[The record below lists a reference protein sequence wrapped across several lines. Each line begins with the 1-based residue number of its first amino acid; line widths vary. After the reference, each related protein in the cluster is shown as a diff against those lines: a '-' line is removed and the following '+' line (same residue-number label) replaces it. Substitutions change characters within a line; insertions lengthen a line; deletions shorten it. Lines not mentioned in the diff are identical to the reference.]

1 MDHET
6 HHQGDWLELRCHY
19 AFALYDDDADQ
30 HLTAAEF
37 TNMIREIRRMKQ
49 LSIESHALEEAV
61 KEEASKFPPRAKISF
76 ADFADRVKQ
85 GAFRGTSFLF
95 RFEVDFRRVS
105 PLSPLPVAAGPPSS
119 PHTPAA
125 KGHLLYLPNSHAI
138 PSSETSGLKMT
149 QNQQQRTQQ
158 QQQQQGSGSKVRF
171 HTRRVVVDNPNSPSP
186 KKAVQLLNT
195 ANCPHALKKVENVN
209 QPFSSRMDLLSNNG
223 VHEIAQNV
231 VHGLLLL
238 REGSKILAED
248 PFTLC
253 GPNDVNILCQEAAR
267 CCLADAMMVEVQGTV
282 KVFGDIHGQL
292 YDLLALFDA
301 YGSPNDVMG
310 DIDDISYVFLGDFV
324 DRGPYSLEVVSLLCS
339 LKVLYPTRVFLIRGN
354 HEDRTMNSQYGFKV
368 ECQRR
373 LHHLGPDV
381 PDIFVLFLLKLF
393 ICCLSFV
400 ISLNFCW
407 LLACS

>member
-1 MDHET
+1 VISSDEFTLACAAMDHEI
-6 HHQGDWLELRCHY
+6 HHQGDWLELRCRY
-19 AFALYDDDADQ
+19 AFTLYDDDADH
-30 HLTAAEF
+30 HLTGAEF
-37 TNMIREIRRMKQ
+37 TNMVREIRRMKQ

-61 KEEASKFPPRAKISF
+61 KEEASKFPPRSKISF
-76 ADFADRVKQ
+76 GDFADRVKQ

-105 PLSPLPVAAGPPSS
+105 PLAPLHAAVAGVPSS
-119 PHTPAA
+119 PQTPPG
-125 KGHLLYLPNSHAI
+125 KGHLLYQPNSHAI
-138 PSSETSGLKMT
+138 PLAAASGLKMT
-149 QNQQQRTQQ
+149 QNQQQKAGQ
-158 QQQQQGSGSKVRF
+158 QQQQQGSANKVRF

-310 DIDDISYVFLGDFV
+310 DIDDISYVFLGTLSIE
-324 DRGPYSLEVVSLLCS
+324 GL
-339 LKVLYPTRVFLIRGN
+339 TRW
-354 HEDRTMNSQYGFKV
+354 
-368 ECQRR
+368 
-373 LHHLGPDV
+373 
-381 PDIFVLFLLKLF
+381 KLSRF
-393 ICCLSFV
+393 S
-400 ISLNFCW
+400 
-407 LLACS
+407 AP